1 MQYKMR
7 EVIGEYCITLED
19 GQKVYDLIHPQ
30 LVDGSS
36 VELDFTGVKVFA
48 SPFFNFAIGQ
58 LLGDIQVDHLNRL
71 VKFTNLNAV
80 GTGVLKRVIQNAKR
94 YYSDEDFH
102 NAVDE
107 VLAEQAVSL

>member
-19 GQKVYDLIHPQ
+19 GQKVYELIHPQ
-30 LVDGSS
+30 LIDGLS
-36 VELDFTGVKVFA
+36 VELDFTRVKVFA
-48 SPFFNFAIGQ
+48 SPFFNFGIGQ
-58 LLGDIQVDHLNRL
+58 LLEDLQVDELNRL
-71 VKFTNLNAV
+71 LKFTNLNAV
-80 GTGVLKRVIQNAKR
+80 GTSVLQRVIQNAKR
-94 YYSDEDFH
+94 YYSDEHFH